1 MTPTCSVGFKACLTV
16 QAAASIVTWAPTFVS
31 AITRTPTT
39 VLWAPAPPRTSVIV
53 RNVPRTVLC
62 LMFTVLT
69 ARTQISWSVLLLLFL
84 IVTNVSV
91 GDAGGRRRYRADISV
106 MDGGNMS
113 ALDSG
118 NLSAL
123 EGGNMSVLEAGGGG
137 GGVVA
142 VHTTAGGGRLDRLE
156 PGRRY
161 HAEIRPVASEKEKK
175 LHHDKITFSIHC
187 KKGVSDFLPSP
198 AGMPHTKQLF
208 PARESL
214 VRDIPAGD
222 DR

>member
-1 MTPTCSVGFKACLTV
+1 MTL

-53 RNVPRTVLC
+53 PRTVLC

-69 ARTQISWSVLLLLFL
+69 ARTQISWSVLLF

-91 GDAGGRRRYRADISV
+91 GGTGGRRRNRADISV
-106 MDGGNMS
+106 MDGGNMF
-113 ALDSG
+113 ALDGGSK
-118 NLSAL
+118 SAL
-123 EGGNMSVLEAGGGG
+123 EGGNMSVLESGGGG

-142 VHTTAGGGRLDRLE
+142 VHATAGGGRLDRLE

-161 HAEIRPVASEKEKK
+161 HAEIRPVASEIKE
-175 LHHDKITFSIHC
+175 ITS
-187 KKGVSDFLPSP
+187 
-198 AGMPHTKQLF
+198 
-208 PARESL
+208 
-214 VRDIPAGD
+214 
-222 DR
+222 